1 MEDIQNRTL
10 LTTTEIVS
18 APDGQDRESLIKVSS
33 SSHQHVTI
41 TEKKV
46 TWFLAARKRG
56 EWRKNKIAWSRS
68 LTVLSLSHRI
78 YLLLVKIHF
87 PEFQQRASP
96 MSEVSSQSKSVMD
109 IFKPFI
115 HNGSVSLSSNT
126 SDSIPI
132 KIWEKLESTVF
143 TVVCVLWEVVHWCK
157 CSNQRNQLRVYPS
170 ATSHSSCISSLE
182 IIGNLETSDS
192 CGSSWFS
199 SFLADSVDA
208 VGIARVLS
216 LRRKKIAKKLTKM
229 YTKSGK
235 VPWVLVFS
243 LKDLIFIFQKPWEIK
258 FIHFWEGKNEG
269 FGEKSCKICH
279 IILFV
284 FHFPAI
290 WLVASNKPWNLIGC
304 FMLSV
309 AFSLLGKRFD

>member
-10 LTTTEIVS
+10 LTTTENRFS
-18 APDGQDRESLIKVSS
+18 SWWSRQRKFDQSKLIKPPTCYYYRKEGHLISS
-33 SSHQHVTI
+33 CP
-41 TEKKV
+41 EKRRVAQKQNSMEPKPNG
-46 TWFLAARKRG
+46 F
-56 EWRKNKIAWSRS
+56 IAKPSY
-68 LTVLSLSHRI
+68 LSPASEDTLPR
-78 YLLLVKIHF
+78 VPTKKT
-87 PEFQQRASP
+87 RASP

-132 KIWEKLESTVF
+132 KIWEKLESAVF

-216 LRRKKIAKKLTKM
+216 LRRKKIVKKTHQNVHEK
-229 YTKSGK
+229 
-235 VPWVLVFS
+235 
-243 LKDLIFIFQKPWEIK
+243 WE
-258 FIHFWEGKNEG
+258 
-269 FGEKSCKICH
+269 S
-279 IILFV
+279 
-284 FHFPAI
+284 P
-290 WLVASNKPWNLIGC
+290 
-304 FMLSV
+304 LSV
-309 AFSLLGKRFD
+309 GL

>member
-56 EWRKNKIAWSRS
+56 EWRKNKI
-68 LTVLSLSHRI
+68 
-78 YLLLVKIHF
+78 
-87 PEFQQRASP
+87 
-96 MSEVSSQSKSVMD
+96 
-109 IFKPFI
+109 
-115 HNGSVSLSSNT
+115 T
-126 SDSIPI
+126 SDSIQI
-132 KIWEKLESTVF
+132 KIWEKLESAVF

-208 VGIARVLS
+208 AGIARVLS
-216 LRRKKIAKKLTKM
+216 LRRKKIVKKTHQNVHEK
-229 YTKSGK
+229 
-235 VPWVLVFS
+235 
-243 LKDLIFIFQKPWEIK
+243 WE
-258 FIHFWEGKNEG
+258 
-269 FGEKSCKICH
+269 S
-279 IILFV
+279 
-284 FHFPAI
+284 P
-290 WLVASNKPWNLIGC
+290 
-304 FMLSV
+304 LSV
-309 AFSLLGKRFD
+309 GL

>member
-1 MEDIQNRTL
+1 MEDIQNRIL

-46 TWFLAARKRG
+46 TWFLASRKRG

-87 PEFQQRASP
+87 PEFQQRRLGQVLWVKSV
-96 MSEVSSQSKSVMD
+96 VSSNLSWTFLSPSFTMAQCHCQVIHLTPYRSRFEKNWSPQSLLLFVFSEKSSTGAN
-109 IFKPFI
+109 ILI
-115 HNGSVSLSSNT
+115 RGISSEYT
-126 SDSIPI
+126 
-132 KIWEKLESTVF
+132 
-143 TVVCVLWEVVHWCK
+143 
-157 CSNQRNQLRVYPS
+157 S

-182 IIGNLETSDS
+182 MIGNLETSDS

-208 VGIARVLS
+208 VGIVRVLS
-216 LRRKKIAKKLTKM
+216 LRRKKIVKKN
-229 YTKSGK
+229 
-235 VPWVLVFS
+235 S
-243 LKDLIFIFQKPWEIK
+243 LKRTQKVGKSLECWSLAWRISFSSFKNREKLNSSIFGREKMRVLERRVAKFATLYSSSFIFLQFDWLLQTSLE
-258 FIHFWEGKNEG
+258 
-269 FGEKSCKICH
+269 
-279 IILFV
+279 
-284 FHFPAI
+284 I
-290 WLVASNKPWNLIGC
+290 WLVVLC
-304 FMLSV
+304 LV
-309 AFSLLGKRFD
+309 